1 MKPGTIK
8 WIPLFLLAIWG
19 AVITGCHKQTPAETS
34 ASTISAALAQLAP
47 EDRKLAEEQ
56 GYCANEPES
65 PLGSMGVPIKLTVKD
80 RPVFVCCEACSR
92 SVLENPDKALATV
105 DRLKAKV
112 AAAKK

>member
-1 MKPGTIK
+1 MNSFAVK
-8 WIPLFLLAIWG
+8 WIALFSLAIGG
-19 AVITGCHKQTPAETS
+19 AVIVGCNKPPPAATNES
-34 ASTISAALAQLAP
+34 AVSAALAKLAP
-47 EDRKLAEEQ
+47 EDRKSAEEQ

-80 RPVFVCCEACSR
+80 RPVFVCCAECSR

-105 DRLKAKV
+105 GRLKAKV